1 MAPVPTSWRY
11 AALGLVSILASAV
24 GLALLVISLWALFAG
39 EAVDCDPIRTA
50 HANAPYDLLPWV
62 GLFLATVGIGVGWLA
77 RGTKPLFRY
86 AALVV
91 GIVAWGVAS
100 MVIPFFG
107 LACG

>member
-1 MAPVPTSWRY
+1 M
-11 AALGLVSILASAV
+11 LASAT
-24 GLALLVISLWALFAG
+24 GLVLLVISFWALCAG

-50 HANAPYDLLPWV
+50 HANAPYNLLPWV
-62 GLFLATVGIGVGWLA
+62 VLFLATAGIGVGGLA
-77 RGTKPLFRY
+77 RGTKPRFRY

-100 MVIPFFG
+100 IVIPFFG